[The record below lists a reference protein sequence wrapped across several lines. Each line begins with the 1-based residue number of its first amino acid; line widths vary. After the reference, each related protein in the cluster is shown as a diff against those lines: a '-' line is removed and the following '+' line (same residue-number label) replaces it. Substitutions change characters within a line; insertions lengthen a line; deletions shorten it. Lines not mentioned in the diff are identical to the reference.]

1 MSGKR
6 ALIVVDMQKDYLGNG
21 RKNMFSYDT
30 PKLTAEVNRCIRE
43 FRENGDDIIYIRQVF
58 QNIITNRLFIGFT
71 IKGTEGAD
79 IYEGVEVVSDNIFE
93 KYFPDS
99 FSSAEFREFAEAQD
113 YSEIAVCGLDEC
125 GCVGATAAGAVKRG
139 YDVTLISYATGT
151 RFSGKKLE
159 KQRIKLKK
167 LGVRYK

>member
-93 KYFPDS
+93 KYLLS
-99 FSSAEFREFAEAQD
+99 
-113 YSEIAVCGLDEC
+113 
-125 GCVGATAAGAVKRG
+125 
-139 YDVTLISYATGT
+139 
-151 RFSGKKLE
+151 
-159 KQRIKLKK
+159 
-167 LGVRYK
+167 